1 MTFPPPPTLLT
12 RTIHYF
18 ALLHC
23 IHLAPTW
30 SRLGSQLL
38 LVCVRVGVRASGER
52 AHFHHH
58 YVNGTFGMEPGDMLN
73 DDDCGPNL
81 VRCSS
86 VYKRKGAWAPLKS
99 STLIFRQLYGLMQCM
114 IIENKNQMHLVSKD
128 VRRCG
133 ISLFRLS
140 DLLSIAEICLGQ
152 GQHTSNDAADKSQ
165 SNAGLVLTISYRY
178 LFVPLGDELPLSL
191 TLVRTVGQPEGVHSC
206 KFQIGCD

>member
-1 MTFPPPPTLLT
+1 MSILQTSYNITRYSVCEKWADEHRFFDKAVKRTVTFPPPPTLLT

-38 LVCVRVGVRASGER
+38 LMCVRVGVRASGER

-81 VRCSS
+81 VGCSC
-86 VYKRKGAWAPLKS
+86 V
-99 STLIFRQLYGLMQCM
+99 
-114 IIENKNQMHLVSKD
+114 
-128 VRRCG
+128 
-133 ISLFRLS
+133 
-140 DLLSIAEICLGQ
+140 
-152 GQHTSNDAADKSQ
+152 
-165 SNAGLVLTISYRY
+165 
-178 LFVPLGDELPLSL
+178 
-191 TLVRTVGQPEGVHSC
+191 
-206 KFQIGCD
+206 